1 MKQETFAKA
10 KRLQEQIDF
19 LASQIQAL
27 KLAQNK
33 LLESKCK
40 PDDVMAFVAEL
51 MKCLHGDYVLSE
63 VVQGIVTDL
72 NNKIHEKEAEFE
84 AL

>member
-1 MKQETFAKA
+1 
-10 KRLQEQIDF
+10 
-19 LASQIQAL
+19 
-27 KLAQNK
+27 
-33 LLESKCK
+33 
-40 PDDVMAFVAEL
+40 MAFVAEL